1 MGWWISLGPSRV
13 SGWHYSSARSARAG
27 SRSLSGRWAMSTWRH
42 LPRPSAVEGTPRR
55 RDWPCQGRWLR
66 SRPLCSP
73 RRAPISEPTTL
84 LGSRLVDRF
93 SGGSIFPFPTLSLGI
108 TRPDMDT
115 IDRIEQTLDTLRPY
129 IASHRG
135 QVEVVDF
142 DESEG
147 ILLLRLGGTC
157 HGCAASTV
165 TLKQGIESRLREMV
179 PEVKHVEAV

>member
-1 MGWWISLGPSRV
+1 
-13 SGWHYSSARSARAG
+13 
-27 SRSLSGRWAMSTWRH
+27 
-42 LPRPSAVEGTPRR
+42 
-55 RDWPCQGRWLR
+55 
-66 SRPLCSP
+66 
-73 RRAPISEPTTL
+73 
-84 LGSRLVDRF
+84 
-93 SGGSIFPFPTLSLGI
+93 
-108 TRPDMDT
+108 MDT

-157 HGCAASTV
+157 HGCSASTV
-165 TLKQGIESRLREMV
+165 TLKQGIETRLREMV